1 MLFLLRII
9 LNNLAVFNLNF
20 EIMKRLV
27 LVMAIVFTFGVTYA
41 SSGTV
46 EKKKEATTEQTANKP
61 DEKKKE
67 CCKKGCDK
75 EKSGEK
81 KTTSDKK

>member
-46 EKKKEATTEQTANKP
+46 EKKKATTEQTASKP